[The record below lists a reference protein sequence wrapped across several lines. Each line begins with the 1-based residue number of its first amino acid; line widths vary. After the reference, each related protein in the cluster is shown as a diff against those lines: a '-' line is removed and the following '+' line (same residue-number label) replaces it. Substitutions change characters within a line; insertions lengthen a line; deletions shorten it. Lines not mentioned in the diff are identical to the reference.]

1 MRTLVFIS
9 FIMFSFLSSA
19 QSKEFKIVIDS
30 YLSFKADT
38 IHVSQLKQK
47 SSLVYVDCRD
57 IKEFEVSK
65 IQGAIFHENFDWK
78 NHQDKTIVV
87 YCSIGKRSE
96 DLSIELNEAGA
107 KNVFNLYGG
116 IFEWV
121 NQGNSVY
128 NQEGVETNKVHTYSE
143 KWSKWLVKGKA
154 IY

>member
-9 FIMFSFLSSA
+9 CIMFSFLTSA
-19 QSKEFKIVIDS
+19 QSKEFKDVIDS
-30 YLSFKADT
+30 YLSFQADT

-47 SSLVYVDCRD
+47 NSILYVDCRD
-57 IKEFEVSK
+57 RKEFEVSQ

-96 DLSIELNEAGA
+96 DLSIEINELGA

-121 NQGNSVY
+121 NQGNPVY
-128 NQEGVETNKVHTYSE
+128 NQEGVQTDKVHTYSK

>member
-1 MRTLVFIS
+1 MKSLILIC

-19 QSKEFKIVIDS
+19 QSKEFKDEIDS

-38 IHVSQLKQK
+38 IHVSQLSQID
-47 SSLVYVDCRD
+47 SIVFVDCRD
-57 IKEFEVSK
+57 EKEFEVSQ
-65 IQGAIFHENFDWK
+65 IQGAIFYKDFDWK
-78 NHQDKTIVV
+78 KYQDKTIVV

-107 KNVFNLYGG
+107 KKVFNLYGG

-121 NQGNSVY
+121 NQGNPVY
-128 NQEGVETNKVHTYSE
+128 NQQGVQTNQVHTYSK
-143 KWSKWLVKGKA
+143 KWSKWLIKGKA